1 MKRKFKVQT
10 SYTVLA
16 IFGLALFLQAGCQ
29 QQVKMTAETAPAIK
43 FDSMVYDFG
52 EVGPSAKNIGEFKFT
67 NAGKGML
74 EITKVAR
81 CCGVVTRLDKTNYA
95 PGESGTIEVEWNSG
109 PLQSTM
115 TKNIIVHSNDPNSPA
130 TTLTIKA
137 KIVLKVAWEPK
148 RLKLFL
154 DEDNA
159 GCPDITIRSTDNRPF
174 SIKDFKS
181 TGESIAAEY
190 DPNAEKT
197 EFVLKPKVDME
208 KLQENT
214 RGRIIISLTHPQGNT
229 ATILYSILPKY
240 TVNPPLLI
248 IFNAEPEKPIVRT
261 ISVLNNYRKDFE
273 IESLTSEN
281 NVVGLKIQE
290 QKKITYGCQL
300 EVEITPPAAAE
311 GKTKF
316 TDSLSVNIKGGEKLP
331 IRCNGYYDKKKIQ
344 AAAQRSEPE
353 KSN

>member
-1 MKRKFKVQT
+1 MKRKFNVQT

-29 QQVKMTAETAPAIK
+29 QQAKMTAETAPAIK
-43 FDSMVYDFG
+43 FDSLVYDFG

-74 EITKVAR
+74 EINKVAR
-81 CCGVVTRLDKTNYA
+81 CCGVVTRLDKMQYA

-109 PLQSTM
+109 PLESTM
-115 TKNIIVHSNDPNSPA
+115 TKHIVVHSNDPNSPA

-137 KIVLKVAWEPK
+137 KVVLKVDWEPK

-154 DEDNA
+154 DESNA

-174 SIKDFKS
+174 SVKGFKS
-181 TGESIAAEY
+181 TGESITAEY
-190 DPNAEKT
+190 DPNVEKT

-208 KLQENT
+208 KLQENA

-248 IFNAEPEKPIVRT
+248 IFNAEPGKPIVRT
-261 ISVLNNYRKDFE
+261 ISVLNNYHKDFE

-281 NVVGLKIQE
+281 DVVALKILE
-290 QKKITYGCQL
+290 QKKINYGYQL
-300 EVEITPPAAAE
+300 EVEITPPAASE

-316 TDSLSVNIKGGEKLP
+316 TDSLSVSIKGGEKLP
-331 IRCNGYYDKKKIQ
+331 IRCNGYYDKKKIR
-344 AAAQRSEPE
+344 AAVQESEPE
-353 KSN
+353 